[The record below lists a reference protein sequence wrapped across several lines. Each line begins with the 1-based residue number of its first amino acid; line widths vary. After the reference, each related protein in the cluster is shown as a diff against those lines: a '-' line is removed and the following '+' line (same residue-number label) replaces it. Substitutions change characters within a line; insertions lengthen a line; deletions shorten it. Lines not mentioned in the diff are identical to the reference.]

1 MKKVTPDTAV
11 ALTRGE
17 RNAIWIQRHCRVPSG
32 PQKGQPVKL
41 TKEQK
46 QTLYEIYDAPDAPRP
61 VEVTGELGAY
71 VALLHTCGVEATKSK
86 DALPPVTVDVWTL
99 WSSAGP
105 KLVEVLERDG
115 VGAIICPALGTRFPR
130 QHNSSA

>member
-1 MKKVTPDTAV
+1 MKNVTATE
-11 ALTRGE
+11 LTRAE

-32 PQKGQPVKL
+32 PRKGEPVKL

-46 QTLYEIYDAPDAPRP
+46 RTLLEIYDAPGAPRP
-61 VEVTGELGAY
+61 IEVTGELGAF
-71 VALLHTCGVEATKSK
+71 VALLHTCGVEAPQGLVAKSE

-115 VGAIICPALGTRFPR
+115 AGAIACPALGTRYPR
-130 QHNSSA
+130 